1 MQKKTDKKTKFNRK
15 SPDLML
21 LPYRILGDRMGRITP
36 LLSDL
41 KDTLERSRL
50 KIATQA
56 YIAFIVFYSGI
67 AALLIFI
74 AVFCLSILVS
84 APLLWAILL
93 SITFSLL
100 TGSITFIVLYIYPSS
115 IASSR
120 KRLLDDELPY
130 IASHMAVLS
139 QAGLTPEAMFRSLAL
154 TESSSIKSIAV
165 EEARDIVR
173 DVYILGFDIVSAM
186 SRSTRRSPS
195 QAFSGF
201 IDGMIGVTVSGGNLS
216 NYFINS
222 AKGFMG
228 SARIAARQ
236 LVETLSGIAEAY
248 VSLMVVFP
256 LVAIVMLAVMGI
268 IGGSLGGFSTISI
281 MYLLAYLIL
290 PIFVTFLLVFL
301 DSVMPPR

>member
-1 MQKKTDKKTKFNRK
+1 
-15 SPDLML
+15 
-21 LPYRILGDRMGRITP
+21 
-36 LLSDL
+36 
-41 KDTLERSRL
+41 
-50 KIATQA
+50 
-56 YIAFIVFYSGI
+56 
-67 AALLIFI
+67 
-74 AVFCLSILVS
+74 
-84 APLLWAILL
+84 
-93 SITFSLL
+93 
-100 TGSITFIVLYIYPSS
+100 
-115 IASSR
+115 
-120 KRLLDDELPY
+120 
-130 IASHMAVLS
+130 MAVLS

-186 SRSTRRSPS
+186 GRSTRRSSS

-201 IDGMIGVTVSGGNLS
+201 IDGMIGVTVSGGDLS
-216 NYFINS
+216 KYFINS
-222 AKGFMG
+222 AKGFME